1 MASIFS
7 VIADGFDALFDQS
20 KQQGFKAEFGSETD
34 IASSFNK
41 GFLISKNRKLTR
53 RKSFENVMIAGL
65 TGSGKTTR
73 LLLKTLYELKKCS
86 LVVNDPSKEL
96 YLLASGYLSQF
107 FEIRTLNFS
116 DSKISSGYNILSRI
130 QKTTDIHKIAHMLVA
145 STLEKG
151 SSGDP
156 FWSLQTKNL
165 LSIFIRLVQF
175 QEPQFRTMAN
185 VLYILNIFA
194 VKPKVVDG
202 WILETKDK
210 NLILEYKAIVSTPD
224 KTLLNIVATCKS
236 ALQIFSDPEIAKV
249 TSSDSINFS
258 ALRDKPTIIFLHNS
272 ISNMKYTSTLNAIFF
287 EQLYNHILENLPHK
301 NELDLFIMLEEAS
314 SLYIPILSTAIAN
327 TRKHRVGNI
336 ICVQSPSQLEH
347 FYHKDAQNIT
357 ANCVTKIFLPGI
369 ASLETLRELETLGG
383 KTNYID
389 EKGHEKTKALITIDE
404 IRLLEEDRTLI
415 LSGNNRFILGRT
427 SPYYRSFT
435 YKRRSVIPPVPLSSN
450 IPDTPIHVLGET
462 NEASK

>member
-1 MASIFS
+1 MASFFS
-7 VIADGFDALFDQS
+7 VIVDGLDALFDQP

-53 RKSFENVMIAGL
+53 RKSFENLLISGP

-73 LLLKTLYELKKCS
+73 LLLKTLYELKNCS

-96 YLLASGYLSQF
+96 YLLSSGYLTKYFDIQ
-107 FEIRTLNFS
+107 TLNFS

-130 QKTTDIHKIAHMLVA
+130 QKPTDIHKIAHMLVA

-151 SSGDP
+151 SNGDP

-175 QEPQFRTMAN
+175 QDVEFRTMAN
-185 VLYILNIFA
+185 VLYILNVFA
-194 VKPKVVDG
+194 VKHKVVDG

-210 NLILEYKAIVSTPD
+210 NLILEYKAVITTPE
-224 KTLLNIVATCKS
+224 KTLQNITATCKA
-236 ALQIFSDPEIAKV
+236 ALQLFSDPEIAKV
-249 TSSDSINFS
+249 TSCDSIIFS
-258 ALRDKPTIIFLHNS
+258 ALRQKPTIIFLHNS

-287 EQLYNHILENLPHK
+287 EQLYHHILENLPHK

-336 ICVQSPSQLEH
+336 ICVQSPAQLEH
-347 FYHKDAQNIT
+347 FYYKDAQNIT
-357 ANCVTKIFLPGI
+357 ANCVSKIFLPGI
-369 ASLETLRELETLGG
+369 SSLEILRELETLGG

-389 EKGHEKTKALITIDE
+389 EKGHEKTKSLITIDE
-404 IRLLEEDRTLI
+404 IRLLEENRTLI

-435 YKRRSVIPPVPLSSN
+435 YKRRSRIPPLPLKSDIQN
-450 IPDTPIHVLGET
+450 TPIRLLGDT
-462 NEASK
+462 HEASK